1 MKKSTKIILP
11 LVISVVFAGG
21 IVLGWFLN
29 SSHSLRGG
37 EQKLIE
43 VMGIIHDQYVDEID
57 MDSIVEMAIP
67 ALLDNLDPHSYYV
80 PSQEAEGSAAKLEGS
95 FMGVGITF
103 QMVNDTVSVI
113 EVLSGGPAER
123 VGVLPGD
130 RIIKVDDV
138 DIAGKKIPDTDIVKM
153 LRGEKDTQV
162 QITVRRATARKPLV
176 FDITRGEVP
185 QRSIDASYII
195 DGNIGYIKV
204 SKFARN
210 TYAEFLQELVTL
222 RLDGAESYIIDLRGN
237 TGGYMEPAILMAN
250 EFLDAGN
257 VIVSTIGRNREE
269 DQFVLAD
276 GTGAFGETPIVVLID
291 EFSASASE
299 IFSGAIQDNDRGWI
313 VGRRSFGKGLVQ
325 KPIIMPDS
333 SEIRLTVQRYYT
345 PAGRSIQKDYKLGQK
360 ESYETEIINRY
371 NNGEIL
377 SADSVKLN
385 TAEKFLTRGGRT
397 VYGGGGIMPDYFV
410 PNDTSGVTSYYVNV
424 VNHGLLINFAHEYA
438 DLNRQ
443 DLEKAAGKE
452 ASVEKLLRRLPSDDV
467 LLNSFVHY
475 ASLNGVP
482 ARWYYINISSRL
494 IVNQLRAL
502 IARDILGT
510 AAYYQVVNRNDKTVE
525 QGIGHISK
533 PLPID

>member
-1 MKKSTKIILP
+1 MKRSLKFLFPFII
-11 LVISVVFAGG
+11 SAVFAGG

-29 SSHSLRGG
+29 GSHSLRGG
-37 EQKLIE
+37 EQKLLE
-43 VMGIIHDQYVDEID
+43 VMSIIREEYVDDID
-57 MDSIVEMAIP
+57 MDSLVEMAIP
-67 ALLDNLDPHSYYV
+67 SLLDNLDPHSYYV
-80 PSQEAEGSAAKLEGS
+80 PTQEAEGSAAKLEGS

-103 QMVNDTVSVI
+103 QRVNDTVSVI
-113 EVLSGGPAER
+113 EVLSGGPAEK

-138 DIAGKKIPDTDIVKM
+138 DISGKDIIDTDVVKM

-162 QITVRRATARKPLV
+162 QITVRRATSRKPLV

-185 QRSIDASYII
+185 QRSIDAAYMI
-195 DGNIGYIKV
+195 DDKIGYIKV

-210 TYAEFLQELVTL
+210 TYAEFLRDLASL

-250 EFLDAGN
+250 EFLGAGN
-257 VIVSTIGRNREE
+257 VIVSTIGRNHDE
-269 DQFVLAD
+269 DQYVMAD
-276 GTGAFGETPIVVLID
+276 GSGAFGDTPLVVLID

-325 KPIIMPDS
+325 KPIFMPDS

-345 PAGRSIQKDYKLGQK
+345 PAGRSIQKDYRLGGK

-385 TAEKFLTRGGRT
+385 TAEKFLTRAGRT

-410 PNDTSGVTSYYVNV
+410 PNDTSGVSSYYINV

-438 DLNRQ
+438 DLNRA
-443 DLEKAAGKE
+443 DLEKAAGKDG
-452 ASVEKLLRRLPSDDV
+452 SVNALLRRLPSDDV

-510 AAYYQVVNRNDKTVE
+510 AAYYQVANRTDKTVL
-525 QGIGHISK
+525 QGIEHMSK
-533 PLPID
+533 PLVE